1 MKIETSVPDDVFQE
15 AEKLAKRLNIS
26 NSELFRQAVV
36 AFVRTGPAPET
47 QETDP
52 IREKLDSVYSEQP
65 SEVDEALLRMQFA
78 SLPKEVW

>member
-1 MKIETSVPDDVFQE
+1 MKIETFVPDDVFQE

-26 NSELFRQAVV
+26 NSELFRQALV
-36 AFVRTGPAPET
+36 AFVRTGPAPEM
-47 QETDP
+47 QEADP
-52 IREKLDSVYSEQP
+52 VREKLDSVYSEQP

>member
-36 AFVRTGPAPET
+36 AFVRTGPAPEM

>member
-1 MKIETSVPDDVFQE
+1 MKIETSVPDDVFLE
-15 AEKLAKRLNIS
+15 AEKLAKHLNIS
-26 NSELFRQAVV
+26 NSELFRLAVV
-36 AFVRTGPAPET
+36 AYIRSKPTSEP

-78 SLPKEVW
+78 SLPKEAW

>member
-15 AEKLAKRLNIS
+15 AEKLAKHLKIS

-36 AFVRTGPAPET
+36 AYIRSKPTSEPR
-47 QETDP
+47 ETDL
-52 IREKLDSVYSEQP
+52 IREKLDSVYSEQS

-78 SLPKEVW
+78 SLPKEEW